1 MAYFGKVKPVETTG
15 SVFRST
21 YTGDGSTTT
30 YNLPVSV
37 ANEESIIATING
49 VTQQDSAY
57 STNGSQI
64 IFSTAPALND
74 SIELRCIS
82 GVGLSYAPADG
93 SVTTS
98 KLADGTI
105 TTAKIN
111 DAAITAGKLASTL
124 DLSGKA
130 VTYGLTGS
138 DMPAGSVL
146 QVVQSSFN
154 PSTEGTTSSSYQA
167 SSMNLTIQKN
177 STSNKIII
185 IMAGGH
191 QYVTGFD
198 NGTLSTICQEGGS
211 STFTATT
218 TYSSGNDPASAYVFG
233 MQQVYNQ
240 SQINTAPH
248 SKTWL
253 FSSTGSEFEA
263 YRCFF
268 RSRFGGR
275 YATFHESGNL
285 VTMTA
290 MEIKA

>member
-105 TTAKIN
+105 T
-111 DAAITAGKLASTL
+111 AGKLASTL

-146 QVVQSSFN
+146 QVVSANVGGSSVISSSSTYSDTGISATIT
-154 PSTEGTTSSSYQA
+154 PSFSTSKILIIVNVTGCKKEANNTYLALKLLRNSTSLLDFEREGGYNNSTSLQEFGGTGCSYLDSPSTTSS
-167 SSMNLTIQKN
+167 
-177 STSNKIII
+177 
-185 IMAGGH
+185 
-191 QYVTGFD
+191 
-198 NGTLSTICQEGGS
+198 
-211 STFTATT
+211 T
-218 TYSSGNDPASAYVFG
+218 TYKIQMASVTNQVQVSINNSSGY
-233 MQQVYNQ
+233 
-240 SQINTAPH
+240 
-248 SKTWL
+248 
-253 FSSTGSEFEA
+253 SSIT
-263 YRCFF
+263 
-268 RSRFGGR
+268 
-275 YATFHESGNL
+275 L
-285 VTMTA
+285 
-290 MEIKA
+290 MEIAA